1 MTSSE
6 YIIPMGIGGF
16 FVLLGIIL
24 IALGKGEEKSYYDSL
39 ASRSDVREF
48 MEHWPERPRVG
59 SVKIGGWVSLAVGL
73 VTIAISGALWLWG

>member
-1 MTSSE
+1 
-6 YIIPMGIGGF
+6 MGIGGF

-24 IALGKGEEKSYYDSL
+24 IIMGKSEEKRYYDSL
-39 ASRSDVREF
+39 ASRHDVREF

-73 VTIAISGALWLWG
+73 VTIAISVSLWLWG

>member
-73 VTIAISGALWLWG
+73 VTIAISGALWIWG

>member
-6 YIIPMGIGGF
+6 YIIPMAIGGF

-73 VTIAISGALWLWG
+73 VTIAISGALWIWG

>member
-1 MTSSE
+1 MTSGE

-24 IALGKGEEKSYYDSL
+24 VALGRGEEKSYYDSL
-39 ASRSDVREF
+39 ASRPDVREF

-59 SVKIGGWVSLAVGL
+59 AVKIGGWVSLAVGL

>member
-24 IALGKGEEKSYYDSL
+24 VALGRGEARRYYDSL

>member
-6 YIIPMGIGGF
+6 YFIPMAIGGF

-24 IALGKGEEKSYYDSL
+24 IALGKGEEKSYYDYL

>member
-1 MTSSE
+1 MPSGD
-6 YIIPMGIGGF
+6 YLIPMGIGGF

-24 IALGKGEEKSYYDSL
+24 IIMGKTEEKRYYDSL
-39 ASRSDVREF
+39 ASRHDVREF

-73 VTIAISGALWLWG
+73 VTIAISVSLWLWG